1 MKLFGNTKRS
11 APAKAEKKSAD
22 APLIKKEP
30 QEEAESRLQP
40 HIRAILLM
48 LGAICLFVGAVA
60 MCFMLISQ
68 SAEVNA
74 LPQEDPKPI
83 NFVAGGRSVL
93 PPSTE
98 DLPVQYE
105 VPESKNDSNR
115 LNFLLI
121 GIDEA
126 TELSNMLMLASVDL
140 NTKEVALLSIPRET
154 YISGNFKY
162 PAVFNVYKE
171 AEGGEFGIKSVVEKV
186 KEMIGFQPDYYF
198 VFNTASLNGLL
209 DLTGNIDFEV
219 PEEPAYSNLDAGQQS
234 VDGAKAIKLL
244 NYRNDYYE
252 ISTEPARIQR
262 MFIQKLLTKLLQDTE
277 HIDENARSIAAFAD
291 TDLSSNDLAFLGHFF
306 QGMDMNGIYS
316 RALPGEVVEVG
327 GTYFFQV
334 DPNEALTMINEHFNP
349 LNKELTVFD
358 LNFRQVAGD
367 SGEGEYA
374 AYGFGNG
381 RNNTVGGDDD
391 DDDDGEVT
399 EQTQATEATEA
410 SEETPP
416 SEENGGED
424 TGTDDPET
432 P

>member
-11 APAKAEKKSAD
+11 APAKAAKRTAD
-22 APLIKKEP
+22 APLIKEQP
-30 QEEAESRLQP
+30 QEITESRLQP
-40 HIRAILLM
+40 HVRAILLM
-48 LGAICLFVGAVA
+48 LGAICLFAGAVA

-83 NFVAGGRSVL
+83 RFVAGGRSVL

-98 DLPVQYE
+98 DVPVEYE
-105 VPESKNDSNR
+105 VPKSKNNSNR
-115 LNFLLI
+115 LNVLLI

-126 TELSNMLMLASVDL
+126 TDLSNMLMLASIDL
-140 NTKEVALLSIPRET
+140 NTKDVALLSIPRET

-162 PAVFNVYKE
+162 PAAFNVYKE
-171 AEGGEFGIKSVVEKV
+171 AEGGAFGIKSVVEKV

-209 DLTGNIDFEV
+209 DLTGNIEFEV
-219 PEEPAYSNLDAGQQS
+219 PEEPAYSNLAAGRQS

-252 ISTEPARIQR
+252 ISTEPARVQR
-262 MFIQKLLTKLLQDTE
+262 MFLQKLLTKLLQDSE
-277 HIDENARSIAAFAD
+277 HIDENARAIAAFAD
-291 TDLSSNDLAFLGHFF
+291 TDLSSNDLAFLGHLF
-306 QGMDMNGIYS
+306 QGLDMNGIYS
-316 RALPGEVVEVG
+316 RALPGEVVEAG
-327 GTYFFQV
+327 GAYFFQV
-334 DPNEALTMINEHFNP
+334 DPNEAVVMLNEHFNP
-349 LNKELTVFD
+349 LDKELTVFD

-381 RNNTVGGDDD
+381 RNNTVGNDDD
-391 DDDDGEVT
+391 DEDET
-399 EQTQATEATEA
+399 QQTDATEATEPT
-410 SEETPP
+410 EETQPP
-416 SEENGGED
+416 EETED
-424 TGTDDPET
+424 TGSESPET